1 MRSPFPVIHVLAA
14 FILAPVG
21 AVLSAATPAVETFD
35 SSPCAISAPFS
46 YPCNIGKLSFPK
58 DEGLHSASEWPRT
71 LAEWHAHYAH
81 LTAEDGS
88 RYLLFTTFV
97 TFDPVEQMIGGKFP
111 HTIAALV
118 DVTKGKTYHH
128 RDMERLK
135 NFAPGH
141 AEVETAHGDYFRW
154 KGEDKPFQYDFRV
167 GWREPDGDISV
178 TTALKMIK
186 PPLAVNG
193 IGYIKVPKGE
203 SGYYSQTRVE
213 AKGELTIDGRTKKVS
228 GIQWI
233 DR

>member
-1 MRSPFPVIHVLAA
+1 MNRLLLRVAILGSLLPN
-14 FILAPVG
+14 LAPHG
-21 AVLSAATPAVETFD
+21 FAAETAKQTQRALSIV
-35 SSPCAISAPFS
+35 SAPFS
-46 YPCNIGKLSFPK
+46 YPCSIGRLSFPA
-58 DEGLHSASEWPRT
+58 DEGLHSPSEWPMT

-141 AEVETAHGDYFRW
+141 ADVET
-154 KGEDKPFQYDFRV
+154 
-167 GWREPDGDISV
+167 
-178 TTALKMIK
+178 
-186 PPLAVNG
+186 
-193 IGYIKVPKGE
+193 
-203 SGYYSQTRVE
+203 
-213 AKGELTIDGRTKKVS
+213 
-228 GIQWI
+228 
-233 DR
+233 